1 VINVV
6 VVEVVFGWGVLEAK
20 RRRFCFQFVVL
31 FFSSVVSIYSDLN
44 FTAKER
50 LCGELKYR
58 VNLSLDV

>member
-50 LCGELKYR
+50 LCGELK
-58 VNLSLDV
+58 

>member
-50 LCGELKYR
+50 LCGLWR
-58 VNLSLDV
+58 STVLI